1 MAALQKCLNWLKE
14 SATGD
19 WFEKEKV
26 FSTFLKVNYF
36 QIEQSRTTKS
46 ISLQGNAKKLPFR
59 ATKHYYKMIF
69 NI

>member
-36 QIEQSRTTKS
+36 QIEQSRTTET
-46 ISLQGNAKKLPFR
+46 ISLQGNAK
-59 ATKHYYKMIF
+59 
-69 NI
+69 